1 VQSHRAATAGAGA
14 RGGPLTRLVRD
25 VQGFLRTLQ
34 AERGASPHTL
44 RAYERDAS
52 HFLEFLAAEGITGW
66 HQVDVACARR
76 YLVRLVGSRSRATV
90 ARRLSSLRHLFRYL
104 VRTGRLPA
112 NPFRGLRAPRRGRRL
127 PHSLSPAQV
136 RALVQAPK
144 VSTALGLRDRALL
157 ELLYGS
163 GMRVREALSLRV
175 ADVGSGRALRVVGK
189 GNRERVVL
197 LPRAAR
203 EALDAYVQRGRPRL
217 AAPQVEALFV
227 NHRGRPL
234 SPRGAQL
241 VVQRYA
247 RTVLGGVRVT
257 PHTLRHT
264 FATHLLD
271 GGADLRSVQEL
282 LGHRSLQTTQ
292 IYTHTS
298 RARLKEVYDRA
309 HPRA

>member
-1 VQSHRAATAGAGA
+1 M
-14 RGGPLTRLVRD
+14 
-25 VQGFLRTLQ
+25 QGFLRTLQ
-34 AERGASPHTL
+34 AERGASSHTL
-44 RAYERDAS
+44 RAYEQDAS
-52 HFLEFLAAEGITGW
+52 HFLEFLAAEGITSW

-104 VRTGRLPA
+104 VRTGSLPG

-136 RALVQAPK
+136 RALLQAPK
-144 VSTALGLRDRALL
+144 VSTALELRDRALL

-203 EALDAYVQRGRPRL
+203 AALDAYVQRGRARL
-217 AAPQVEALFV
+217 AAPGVKALFV

-234 SPRGAQL
+234 SPRGAQM
-241 VVQRYA
+241 VVRRHA
-247 RTVLGGVRVT
+247 RTVLGSIRAT

-298 RARLKEVYDRA
+298 RSRLKEVYDHA